1 MRASPIA
8 SAVPFSGPNRGEDR
22 ARLIV
27 LSQRA
32 LTLDA
37 HSAIE
42 RDSPVA
48 V

>member
-8 SAVPFSGPNRGEDR
+8 PAVPFSDPNRGGDR
-22 ARLIV
+22 ARLIA

-37 HSAIE
+37 HNAIE
-42 RDSPVA
+42 RDSPAA